1 MLPFTLVI
9 MAVKPSPPR
18 KDAALNREQ
27 ILRVARHLVDEG
39 APLQLNDVARHAGV
53 GVATT
58 YRHFPT
64 SQALLEAVA
73 TPCLQALVDYGE
85 GALAS
90 QDPGTAFAEFL
101 GHVIEA
107 QVTDPSLSPV
117 TAATVDQVPYTTEL
131 KTRLRTAGG
140 QLLARARDAGAI
152 RADLTDQDLL
162 PLMCGVAY
170 AATVHAGAAHRD
182 AARRYLDM
190 LLTGL
195 RTLSLEIGLT
205 KDRGWA
211 GYLSDTHAVLFWY
224 PFHDWPIN
232 SCLQCSE
239 AA

>member
-1 MLPFTLVI
+1 MV
-9 MAVKPSPPR
+9 VKLPR
-18 KDAALNREQ
+18 KDAVLNREQ
-27 ILRVARHLVDEG
+27 ILRVARQLVDEG
-39 APLQLNDVARHAGV
+39 APLQLNDVARRAGV

-73 TPCLQALVDYGE
+73 TPCLQALADYGE
-85 GALAS
+85 RALAS
-90 QDPGTAFAEFL
+90 LDPGPAFADFL

-117 TAATVDQVPYTTEL
+117 NAATVDQVPYTTEL
-131 KTRLRTAGG
+131 KTRLRTVGA
-140 QLLARARDAGAI
+140 QLLVRARDAGAI

-170 AATVHAGAAHRD
+170 AASVHAGAAHLD

-195 RTLSLEIGLT
+195 RTGPE
-205 KDRGWA
+205 
-211 GYLSDTHAVLFWY
+211 H
-224 PFHDWPIN
+224 
-232 SCLQCSE
+232 
-239 AA
+239 